1 MRKRNLVVKTAAVI
15 MSLTLLTACGNT
27 ENNGSKDNTPAVTN
41 EAGQP
46 TAEVTDTPSVT
57 GSDTQTTD
65 TPAPTD
71 TVTSTPSGTD
81 DDTPEI
87 LDPEEGSR
95 IYGEYKK
102 IEIDYK
108 TKDLTASYDPTDV
121 TYLEFSNDGI
131 KVSGK
136 KEVATSNI
144 NGRQKATIE
153 KKGTYVISGECSNA
167 QIVIESDKE
176 KDVRLVLAGAKLT
189 CPDSA
194 VIYEKQCDKLI
205 ITLDEGTENE
215 ITATSE
221 FVYDDPE
228 KKNPDACVFAKDDL
242 VINGKGKLKISSNVC
257 EGIHSTDSLK
267 IISGTYDIQTV
278 QRAVRAKKYIAI
290 KDGNITIKSEEDSIR
305 TTKEDDVAFG
315 HIVIEGGNIKIETNS
330 EGLQATGTVQITG
343 GTIDIHDEGKKSN
356 AIKSDKMIY
365 VENAKVTVDSLKALK
380 AEGGMIATKDA
391 IVVRTK

>member
-1 MRKRNLVVKTAAVI
+1 MKKNFIIKTAAVL

-27 ENNGSKDNTPAVTN
+27 ENEGSKDNTPAVTN

-57 GSDTQTTD
+57 GSDVQTTD

-71 TVTSTPSGTD
+71 AATPTGAD

-102 IEIDYK
+102 IEIEYK
-108 TKDLTASYDPTDV
+108 TKDLTATYDPTDV

-153 KKGTYVISGECSNA
+153 NKGTYVISGECSNA
-167 QIVIESDKE
+167 QIVVEADKE
-176 KDVRLVLAGAKLT
+176 KDVRLVLKGAKLT

-205 ITLDEGTENE
+205 ITLDEGSENE

-228 KKNPDACVFAKDDL
+228 KQNPDACIFAKDDL
-242 VINGKGKLKISSNVC
+242 VINGKGSLKISSNVC

-305 TTKEDDVAFG
+305 TTKDDDVAFG

-330 EGLQATGTVQITG
+330 EGIQATGTVQITG
-343 GTIDIHDEGKKSN
+343 GTVDIHDEGKKSN
-356 AIKSDKMIY
+356 AIKSDRMIY
-365 VENAKVTVDSLKALK
+365 VENAQVIVDSLKALK

-391 IVVRTK
+391 IVARAK